1 MLKRR
6 TIAMGLIAAM
16 GISSLTGC
24 GNTQNGNGKTDTAG
38 TTVSAESKAESAS
51 AEDSAGVD
59 TSEKIELRIM
69 AQTGLDLDTLPV
81 YQRIEEK
88 YNVDLVWDTVESGYS
103 EKKAVVLASNDLP
116 DIFFAGLTEDDI
128 VANPELFVDLTGLLE
143 YAPNVQKMFE
153 EMPLTKYIST
163 YGEEGILSLPQ
174 VIGFNPQSWEV
185 MMINK
190 TWLDKLGL
198 ELPTTFDELET
209 VLKAFKEQDPNG
221 NGKADEIPMDWPCEY
236 GHGPYVLTGSYGVVD
251 DKNKITLQDGKV
263 DFLYTTDAWKNV
275 TKYLNKLYQ
284 EGLINPEVYTTTDYQ
299 VANALS
305 SEGDVARVGFTFGW
319 SIESR
324 TGKFADEYVVLPQ
337 IKADDS
343 ITNEMWACGP
353 KDRVNVAV
361 ACVLTK
367 SCKYP
372 ERAMQV
378 INELYS
384 EDFALQEYYGSSP
397 EFVEKRE
404 DGTWIIKEPESGTIE
419 EQKLK
424 NAMVNRAP
432 CYTSEDQQARTVL
445 PKELQARLD
454 QDNVYADQRPSQDQI
469 YPAVKFSNEA
479 TEELTYLKTD
489 IDKLVDQKAAE
500 WAVNGGIDEEWDDYI
515 EQLNKMGLDR
525 MREIYQEAYDEWAE
539 QTK

>member
-1 MLKRR
+1 MYNKKRW
-6 TIAMGLIAAM
+6 AAVGM
-16 GISSLTGC
+16 AAVMTLGGC
-24 GNTQNGNGKTDTAG
+24 GAQEVPANTTAQSG
-38 TTVSAESKAESAS
+38 GATETGRAEN
-51 AEDSAGVD
+51 AGADID

-69 AQTGLDLDTLPV
+69 VQTTLDPDTIPV
-81 YQRIEEK
+81 FQRIEEK

-116 DIFFAGLTEDDI
+116 DIFFAGLTENDV
-128 VANPELFVDLTGLLE
+128 VANPELFVDLSELLD

-153 EMPLTKYIST
+153 EVPLTKYIST
-163 YGEEGILSLPQ
+163 YGEDGILSLPQ
-174 VIGFNPQSWEV
+174 VTGFNPQSWEV

-198 ELPTTFDELET
+198 EEPTTLEELET

-221 NGKADEIPMDWPCEY
+221 NGKADEIPMDWPCDY
-236 GHGPYVLTGSYGVVD
+236 GHGPYTLTGAYGLVD

-263 DFLYTTDAWKNV
+263 DFLYTTDEWKKL
-275 TKYLNKLYQ
+275 TAYLHQLYEQ
-284 EGLINPEVYTTTDYQ
+284 GLINPEVYTTTDYQ
-299 VANALS
+299 VASALS

-319 SIESR
+319 SVESR

-337 IKADDS
+337 LKADES
-343 ITNEMWACGP
+343 IENPLWACGP
-353 KDRVNVAV
+353 KDRVNTGV

-367 SCKYP
+367 SCENP
-372 ERAMQV
+372 ERAMMV
-378 INELYS
+378 INEFYS
-384 EDFALQEYYGSSP
+384 EDFALQEYYGSAP
-397 EFVEKRE
+397 EFVEQQE

-419 EQKLK
+419 EQKWK
-424 NAMVNRAP
+424 NALVNGGP
-432 CYTSEDQQARTVL
+432 CYTSEEQQSRTVL

-469 YPAVKFSNEA
+469 FPSVKFDNEA

-500 WAVNGGIDEEWDDYI
+500 WAVNGGIEEEWDDYLD
-515 EQLNKMGLDR
+515 QLEKMGLSR
-525 MREIYQEAYDEWAE
+525 MREIYQEAYDNWAE
-539 QTK
+539 ETQ